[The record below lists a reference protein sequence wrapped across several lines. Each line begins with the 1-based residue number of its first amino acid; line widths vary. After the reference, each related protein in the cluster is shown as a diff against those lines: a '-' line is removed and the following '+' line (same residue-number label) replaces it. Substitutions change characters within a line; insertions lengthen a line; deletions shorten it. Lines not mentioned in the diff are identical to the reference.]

1 MRLRTVVIGV
11 VVVFVALIAT
21 GVAILMS
28 IDFNQYKGQVAD
40 AVKAATGRE
49 LTIGGNFKLGLS
61 LTPSVSV
68 DEVSFANVSGGSRAN
83 MLTLKHLAVQMEL
96 LPLLSR
102 QIKVDS
108 LVLDGADIL
117 LETDAKGQ
125 GNWVFGT
132 PAAAGTAGSTAS
144 APAAA
149 GGARPLPQVST
160 VQIRDSIVTYHDG
173 VTGASHSFKVDKL
186 DATTGNGKINIVLA
200 AVLGGTPLNVTG
212 NVGAPELLSGSVPY
226 PLDLTVASGNT
237 TASIKGEVAQITKM
251 QGINL
256 QVAAKGNSL
265 ADLDG
270 LAGAKL
276 PPLGPYSFGGV
287 VNDMAG
293 GYKVTAMQL
302 TMGGS
307 SLTGDVGV
315 AFGGKRPKF
324 AANLAATKID
334 LKDFG
339 VKPAPAGAGS
349 GGSSGGS
356 SDGRV
361 FPADPLPF
369 AGLTAA
375 DADLNLAA
383 QQMIKAPVTMENVKL
398 VLSLAN
404 GKLQVKPFSA
414 GLAGGTLNV
423 TLSVD
428 GARSPA
434 PVAVDVAA
442 NQVEAGSLMQVL
454 AGSSVLSGGRVNM
467 KLGVAG
473 AGNSV
478 RAIMAGLNGKLDA
491 TMGPGNINN
500 AFAKLMLADLFKL
513 LSFGSG
519 GDSSNLKCVAVRYD
533 INHGLADTR
542 QLAVETSGA
551 TIIGK
556 GTINLATEGLDLH
569 LVPYAT
575 SANLTALAIPMQV
588 GGTMAH
594 PNVVPDAAAL
604 ATGTLKTVLTA
615 PTSVLGTVGSI
626 AGIGGGQSQGST
638 ESAGAGCGASASSAA
653 APSQQK
659 QGGSAP
665 AQPSS
670 GGLLPDIG
678 GAAKGATD
686 TLKSL
691 LP

>member
-1 MRLRTVVIGV
+1 MRLRTIVIGV
-11 VVVFVALIAT
+11 VVLFVALIAT

-28 IDFNQYKGQVAD
+28 IDFNQYKGQIAD

-49 LTIGGNFKLGLS
+49 LTIAGNFKLGLS

-68 DEVSFANVSGGSRAN
+68 DDVSFANAPGGSRPN

-132 PAAAGTAGSTAS
+132 PT
-144 APAAA
+144 A
-149 GGARPLPQVST
+149 GGATSTPATSAGTTPLPQVST
-160 VQIRDSIVTYHDG
+160 IQIRDSIVTYRDG

-186 DATTGNGKINIVLA
+186 DATTGNGKINIALA
-200 AVLGGTPLNVTG
+200 AVLGNAPLNVTG
-212 NVGAPELLSGSVPY
+212 NVGAPELLSGTVPY
-226 PLDLTVASGNT
+226 PLDLAVTSGNT
-237 TASIKGEVAQITKM
+237 TAAIKGEVAQITKM

-256 QVAAKGNSL
+256 QVSAKGNALS
-265 ADLDG
+265 DLNG
-270 LAGAKL
+270 LAGASL
-276 PPLGPYSFGGV
+276 PPLGPYSFAGV
-287 VNDMAG
+287 VSDVAG

-307 SLTGDVGV
+307 SLTGDVSI
-315 AFGGKRPKF
+315 AMGGKRPKV

-339 VKPAPAGAGS
+339 VKSSPAGGGS
-349 GGSSGGS
+349 SGSSGGS

-361 FPADPLPF
+361 FPATPLPF
-369 AGLTAA
+369 AELMAA

-404 GKLQVKPFSA
+404 GRLQVKPFSA
-414 GLAGGTLNV
+414 GIAGGTLVMNL
-423 TLSVD
+423 TVD
-428 GARSPA
+428 GARTPA
-434 PVAVDVAA
+434 PVSLDLVE
-442 NQVEAGSLMQVL
+442 NQVEAGSLMEVM
-454 AGSSVLSGGRVNM
+454 AGSSVLSGGRVNQ
-467 KLGVAG
+467 KTSVAG

-478 RAIMAGLNGKLDA
+478 RAIMADLNGKFDA

-500 AFAKLMLADLFKL
+500 DFAKLMFADLFKMF
-513 LSFGSG
+513 SSG
-519 GDSSNLKCVAVRYD
+519 GDSSNLKCVVARFD
-533 INHGLADTR
+533 ISHGLASTR
-542 QLAVETSGA
+542 QLAIETSGA

-569 LVPYAT
+569 LVPHAT
-575 SANLTALAIPMQV
+575 TADLAALAIPMQV

-594 PNVVPDAAAL
+594 PSVTPDAAAM
-604 ATGTLKTVLTA
+604 ATGTLNTVLTT
-615 PTSVLGTVGSI
+615 PGNVLGTVGSI
-626 AGIGGGQSQGST
+626 AGIGGSQQASGGADT
-638 ESAGAGCGASASSAA
+638 GAGCGAAA
-653 APSQQK
+653 MAAQGSTSTQKK
-659 QGGSAP
+659 QGTTQSSG
-665 AQPSS
+665 S
-670 GGLLPDIG
+670 GGLLG
-678 GAAKGATD
+678 GVGNAATGATNAI
-686 TLKSL
+686 KSL